1 MTNTDLRRVSTVPD
15 ADATSEGKAWWKAT
29 WPLGRW
35 HLAALAWTFVVVVV
49 TGVLIGWLYSDVFA
63 PNALTEWD
71 EDVVERFVDSRTETR
86 NDLATWGSRLS
97 DTPVKIAATAVI
109 VIALVAALRRWHEAL
124 FVVTT
129 LIFEASA
136 FIVITFIVGRPR
148 PDVERLVT
156 SPVDSSFPSGHVAAA
171 TVYAAFAIV
180 VFWHTRAWWI
190 RALAVV
196 VSVAVVVAVGT
207 ARIYQGAHYPV
218 DVAAGVVLGLVS
230 LAICLWIFGPPEK
243 PHPQDSP
250 IPKTAMRGTP

>member
-1 MTNTDLRRVSTVPD
+1 MTDTDLSPVATVPASD
-15 ADATSEGKAWWKAT
+15 TTTDEPVWWKAT

-35 HLAALAWTFVVVVV
+35 HFAALAWTFLLVVV
-49 TGVLIGWLYSDVFA
+49 TGALIGWLYSDGFA
-63 PNALTEWD
+63 PNALTDWD
-71 EDVVERFVDSRTETR
+71 EDVVERFADSRTESR

-109 VIALVAALRRWHEAL
+109 VVALAATLRRWHEAL

-129 LIFEASA
+129 LVFEASA

-190 RALAVV
+190 RAIAVAL
-196 VSVAVVVAVGT
+196 SVAVVAAVGT
-207 ARIYQGAHYPV
+207 ARIYQGAHYPI

-230 LAICLWIFGPPEK
+230 LAICLWIFGPPENT
-243 PHPQDSP
+243 P
-250 IPKTAMRGTP
+250 IPRQPTRGTP